1 MRKGGML
8 ADRLTDQS
16 ICPALET
23 DHRMRAAAIQM
34 NSTGD
39 RPRNRATAERLVR
52 AAAADGAALVVL
64 PEKWNVLG
72 TPEQLAAGAEPLD
85 GPSTMWARELA
96 RALGIDLIAGSIV
109 ERRDGFAKHFN
120 TSVHVGPD
128 GEIRAVYRKL
138 HLFDVEVEG
147 VVYRES
153 DGEDPGEEIVTTT
166 LQGGAKL
173 GMAICYDLRFP
184 ELFRILALNGARI
197 LALPSAFTLATT
209 RDHWEILLRA
219 RAIEDQCFVV
229 AANQIGEHALG
240 KSSGGRSLIA
250 DPWGTVLAT
259 APDAEGY
266 ALAELDLARQDAIRA
281 RLPALAHRRASAYL
295 WPEALEVAA

>member
-1 MRKGGML
+1 M
-8 ADRLTDQS
+8 TDQS

-52 AAAADGAALVVL
+52 AAATDGATLVVL

-85 GPSTMWARELA
+85 GPTIAWARELA
-96 RALGIDLIAGSIV
+96 RELRIDLIAGSIV
-109 ERRDGFAKHFN
+109 EQRSGYEKHFN

-128 GEIRAVYRKL
+128 GELRGVYRKL
-138 HLFDVEVEG
+138 HLFDVEVAG
-147 VVYRES
+147 TVYRES
-153 DGEDPGEEIVTTT
+153 DGEDPGEEVVTTT
-166 LQGGAKL
+166 LQDGTVL
-173 GMAICYDLRFP
+173 GMAVCYDLRFP
-184 ELFRILALNGARI
+184 ELFRILTLRGARV

-209 RDHWEILLRA
+209 RDHWEVLLRA

-229 AANQIGEHALG
+229 AANQIGEHMPG
-240 KSSGGRSLIA
+240 KVSGGRSMVV

-259 APDAEGY
+259 APDDEGY
-266 ALAELDLARQDAIRA
+266 ALAELDFGRQDAIRT
-281 RLPALAHRRASAYL
+281 RLPALAHRRPQAYT
-295 WPEALEVAA
+295 WPDATLEAVA

>member
-1 MRKGGML
+1 
-8 ADRLTDQS
+8 
-16 ICPALET
+16 LEN

-52 AAAADGAALVVL
+52 AAAADGAVLVVL

-85 GPSTMWARELA
+85 GPSTTWARELA
-96 RALGIDLIAGSIV
+96 RELAIDLVAGSIV
-109 ERRDGFAKHFN
+109 ELHADGRRTN

-128 GEIRAVYRKL
+128 GEAKAVYRKL
-138 HLFDVEVEG
+138 HLFDVEVAG
-147 VVYRES
+147 VSYRES
-153 DGEDPGEEIVTTT
+153 DTEQPGDQIVATE
-166 LQGGAKL
+166 LQDGTKL

-184 ELFRILALNGARI
+184 ELFRILTLGGARV

-209 RDHWEILLRA
+209 RDHWEVLIRA

-229 AANQIGEHALG
+229 AANQIGEHAPG

-259 APDAEGY
+259 APDEEGY

-281 RLPALAHRRASAYL
+281 SLPSLAHRRPGAYC
-295 WPEALEVAA
+295 WPDVVEAAA

>member
-1 MRKGGML
+1 
-8 ADRLTDQS
+8 
-16 ICPALET
+16 
-23 DHRMRAAAIQM
+23 MRAAAIQM

-39 RPRNRATAERLVR
+39 RPRNRATAERLLR
-52 AAAADGAALVVL
+52 AAAADGATLVVL

-85 GPSTMWARELA
+85 GPSIGWARELA
-96 RALGIDLIAGSIV
+96 RELRIDLIAGSIV
-109 ERRDGFAKHFN
+109 EQRAGAEVGGTASKHFN

-128 GEIRAVYRKL
+128 GALKAVYRKL
-138 HLFDVEVEG
+138 HLFDVEVAG

-166 LQGGAKL
+166 LQDGTEL

-184 ELFRILALNGARI
+184 ELFRILTLAGARV

-209 RDHWEILLRA
+209 RDHWEVLLRA

-229 AANQIGEHALG
+229 AANQIGEHAPG
-240 KSSGGRSLIA
+240 KASGGRSLIA

-259 APDAEGY
+259 APDEEGY
-266 ALAELDLARQDAIRA
+266 ALAELDPARQDAIRA
-281 RLPALAHRRASAYL
+281 RLPALQHRRTAAYR
-295 WPEALEVAA
+295 WPEAQLEAAA

>member
-1 MRKGGML
+1 
-8 ADRLTDQS
+8 
-16 ICPALET
+16 
-23 DHRMRAAAIQM
+23 MRAAAIQM

-39 RPRNRATAERLVR
+39 RGRNHATAERLVR
-52 AAAADGAALVVL
+52 AAATDGGAQLVLL

-72 TPEQLAAGAEPLD
+72 TPERLAAGAEPLD
-85 GPSTMWARELA
+85 GPSTAWARALAREL
-96 RALGIDLIAGSIV
+96 RIDLIAGSIV
-109 ERRDGFAKHFN
+109 ELRADGRRFN
-120 TSVHVGPD
+120 TSVHLGPD

-138 HLFDVEVEG
+138 HLFDVEVAG

-166 LQGGAKL
+166 LAGQGADADVVL

-184 ELFRILALNGARI
+184 ELFRILTLNGARV

-209 RDHWEILLRA
+209 RDHWEALLRA
-219 RAIEDQCFVV
+219 RAIENQSYVV
-229 AANQIGEHALG
+229 AANQIGEHAPG
-240 KSSGGRSLIA
+240 KLSGGRSLIA

-266 ALAELDLARQDAIRA
+266 ALAELDFARQDAIRA
-281 RLPALAHRRASAYL
+281 RLPALAHRRPRAYA
-295 WPEALEVAA
+295 WPEPVEA

>member
-1 MRKGGML
+1 ML

-16 ICPALET
+16 ICPALEN
-23 DHRMRAAAIQM
+23 DHRMRVAAIQM

-39 RPRNRATAERLVR
+39 RSRNRAIAARLVR

-72 TPEQLAAGAEPLD
+72 TPEQLLAGAEPLD
-85 GPSTMWARELA
+85 GPSTAWAREIA
-96 RALGIDLIAGSIV
+96 RELRIDLIAGSIV
-109 ERRDGFAKHFN
+109 EQVEDRPKRFN
-120 TSVHVGPD
+120 TSVHAGPD
-128 GEIRAVYRKL
+128 GEIHAVYRKL
-138 HLFDVEVEG
+138 HLFDVEVAG
-147 VVYRES
+147 TIYRES
-153 DGEDPGEEIVTTT
+153 DAEDPGEEVVTTT
-166 LQGGAKL
+166 LADGTKL

-184 ELFRILALNGARI
+184 ELFRILTLNGARV

-229 AANQIGEHALG
+229 AANQIGEHVPG
-240 KSSGGRSLIA
+240 KASGGRSLIA

-259 APDAEGY
+259 APDAEGH
-266 ALAELDLARQDAIRA
+266 ALAELDFERQDAIRA
-281 RLPALAHRRASAYL
+281 SLPALRHRRASAYV
-295 WPEALEVAA
+295 WPEAAVEAAA

>member
-1 MRKGGML
+1 ML

-16 ICPALET
+16 ICPALEN
-23 DHRMRAAAIQM
+23 DHRMRAAAIQL

-39 RPRNRATAERLVR
+39 RARNRATAERLVR
-52 AAAADGAALVVL
+52 AAAADGAALIVL

-85 GPSTMWARELA
+85 GPSTRWARELA
-96 RALGIDLIAGSIV
+96 RELRIDLLAGSIV
-109 ERRDGFAKHFN
+109 ERRDGRAKHAN

-153 DGEDPGEEIVTTT
+153 DGEDPGEEVVTTT
-166 LQGGAKL
+166 LHDGTKL

-184 ELFRILALNGARI
+184 ELFRILALAGARI

-209 RDHWEILLRA
+209 RDHWEVLIRA

-229 AANQIGEHALG
+229 AANQIGEHMPG
-240 KSSGGRSLIA
+240 KASGGRSLIA

-259 APDAEGY
+259 APDEEGY
-266 ALAELDLARQDAIRA
+266 ALAELDFARQDAIRA
-281 RLPALAHRRASAYL
+281 SLPALQHRRPSAYA
-295 WPEALEVAA
+295 WPEAQLEAAA

>member
-1 MRKGGML
+1 ML

-52 AAAADGAALVVL
+52 AAATDGATLVVL

-85 GPSTMWARELA
+85 GPSTVWARELA
-96 RALGIDLIAGSIV
+96 RELRIDLVAGSIV
-109 ERRDGFAKHFN
+109 EQRAGHSKHFN

-128 GEIRAVYRKL
+128 GELRGVYRKL
-138 HLFDVEVEG
+138 HLFDVEVAG
-147 VVYRES
+147 TVYRES

-166 LQGGAKL
+166 LQDGTVL
-173 GMAICYDLRFP
+173 GMAVCYDLRFP
-184 ELFRILALNGARI
+184 ELFRILTLQGARV

-209 RDHWEILLRA
+209 RDHWEVLLRA
-219 RAIEDQCFVV
+219 RAIENQCFVV
-229 AANQIGEHALG
+229 AANQVGEHMPG
-240 KSSGGRSLIA
+240 KVSGGRSLVA

-259 APDAEGY
+259 APDGEGC
-266 ALAELDLARQDAIRA
+266 AIAELDLTRQDEIRS
-281 RLPALAHRRASAYL
+281 RLPALAHRRPQTYA
-295 WPEALEVAA
+295 WPDVTLEAAA

>member
-1 MRKGGML
+1 ML

-16 ICPALET
+16 ICPALEN

-39 RPRNRATAERLVR
+39 RARNRATAERLVR

-72 TPEQLAAGAEPLD
+72 TPEQLAQGAEPLD
-85 GPSTMWARELA
+85 GPSTTWARELA
-96 RALGIDLIAGSIV
+96 RELRIDLVAGSIV
-109 ERRDGFAKHFN
+109 ERREGRAKHAN
-120 TSVHVGPD
+120 TSVHAGPD

-138 HLFDVEVEG
+138 HLFDVEVGG
-147 VVYRES
+147 VSYRES
-153 DGEDPGEEIVTTT
+153 DGEEPGEEIVTTT
-166 LQGGAKL
+166 LRDGTKL

-184 ELFRILALNGARI
+184 ELFRILALGGARI

-229 AANQIGEHALG
+229 AANQIGEHVPG
-240 KSSGGRSLIA
+240 KASGGRSLIA

-266 ALAELDLARQDAIRA
+266 ALAELDFARQDAIRA
-281 RLPALAHRRASAYL
+281 RLPALAHRRTSAYVWSDTQL
-295 WPEALEVAA
+295 EAAA

>member
-1 MRKGGML
+1 ML

-16 ICPALET
+16 ICPALEN

-85 GPSTMWARELA
+85 GPTLAWARGLA
-96 RALGIDLIAGSIV
+96 RELGIDLIAGSIV
-109 ERRDGFAKHFN
+109 EQPASAPPRAKHFN

-128 GEIRAVYRKL
+128 GALRAVYRKL
-138 HLFDVEVEG
+138 HLFDVEVAG
-147 VVYRES
+147 VAYRES

-166 LQGGAKL
+166 LADGTVV
-173 GMAICYDLRFP
+173 GMAVCYDLRFP
-184 ELFRILALNGARI
+184 ELFRILTLRGARV

-209 RDHWEILLRA
+209 RDHWEVLLRA

-229 AANQIGEHALG
+229 AANQIGEHAPG

-259 APDAEGY
+259 APDEEGY

-281 RLPALAHRRASAYL
+281 RLPALAHRRPRAYA
-295 WPEALEVAA
+295 WPEQLEAVA